1 MTSSGANY
9 DPTFVECTGFGQN
22 TSNSAP
28 SLFVESIAIDLDC
41 SVYGSLFVKN
51 DGTFDGNVTIG
62 GNLEVKGNLQVGGPG
77 SFGGVV
83 SAAGFTYGGKSFFG
97 ANQFVVEAPAT
108 FLNTLKAAGASAFE
122 GVVTAAKGLVAK
134 ALSVA
139 PIPPGF
145 NLNTQSVGSVNPPY
159 YQPTNADGDPDETPI
174 EFVPCVLSQ
183 LPPDAVVLAYLPNQ
197 NFN

>member
-1 MTSSGANY
+1 MTNSGANY
-9 DPTFVECTGFGQN
+9 DPTFVQCTGFGQN

-41 SVYGSLFVKN
+41 SVYGSLFVTNNVEVGKN
-51 DGTFDGNVTIG
+51 VEI
-62 GNLEVKGNLQVGGPG
+62 KGNLAVSGPG

-97 ANQFVVEAPAT
+97 SNQFVVEAPAT